1 MKTFACL
8 TLCSAAL
15 LLTTGCA
22 DSAAPTAAAAEVI
35 NTHCPIMGEE
45 IENPEEATT
54 VEWNGKKVA
63 FCCPPCEDEWAKMTD
78 EEREAALAKAES
90 GEGAGHGDHDHGDH
104 DHGDHD
110 HGDAHDHGEGHEDHG
125 EYGEAS
131 EEHGEASAEHGEEH
145 PEAGEAATESG
156 EAATDAG
163 EATEEQADQ
172 RRR

>member
-90 GEGAGHGDHDHGDH
+90 GEGAGHGDHDHG
-104 DHGDHD
+104 HGDHD
-110 HGDAHDHGEGHEDHG
+110 HGDAHDHGEGHEDHA
-125 EYGEAS
+125 EHSEASEEHGEAS
-131 EEHGEASAEHGEEH
+131 AEHGEASAEHGEEH
-145 PEAGEAATESG
+145 PEAGEA
-156 EAATDAG
+156 
-163 EATEEQADQ
+163 TEEKADPEA
-172 RRR
+172 

>member
-63 FCCPPCEDEWAKMTD
+63 FCCPPCEDEWARMTD

-90 GEGAGHGDHDHGDH
+90 GEGAGHGDHDH
-104 DHGDHD
+104 D
-110 HGDAHDHGEGHEDHG
+110 HGDAHDHGEGHEDHA
-125 EYGEAS
+125 EHGEAS

-145 PEAGEAATESG
+145 PESDEAATE
-156 EAATDAG
+156 AG
-163 EATEEQADQ
+163 EATEEKADPEA
-172 RRR
+172 